1 MAILRL
7 VRDRGRGLSGRR
19 GAFGVAL
26 LLALGACEPPPDPD
40 LLPDERLRTELGLTE
55 RDRVH
60 TVAVR
65 TGVAERSDP
74 ASLEV
79 LVGDLVQFVSIDWMV
94 HEVHFELD
102 SVSAPA
108 RTFLEETMQVGSPPL
123 LQRDARFV
131 LTFAGAPPG
140 RYPYRLEGNRE
151 EGRGVIVVVEPGPG

>member
-1 MAILRL
+1 M
-7 VRDRGRGLSGRR
+7 VGLGF
-19 GAFGVAL
+19 AFV
-26 LLALGACEPPPDPD
+26 LGGCEPPPDPD
-40 LLPDERLRTELGLTE
+40 LVPDERLRAELGLTE

-60 TVAVR
+60 TVALR
-65 TGVAERSDP
+65 SGVGERSDP

-102 SVSAPA
+102 SVGAAA
-108 RTFLEETMQVGSPPL
+108 RTFLESTMQAASPPL

-151 EGRGVIVVVEPGPG
+151 EGRGEIVVIAPGAR